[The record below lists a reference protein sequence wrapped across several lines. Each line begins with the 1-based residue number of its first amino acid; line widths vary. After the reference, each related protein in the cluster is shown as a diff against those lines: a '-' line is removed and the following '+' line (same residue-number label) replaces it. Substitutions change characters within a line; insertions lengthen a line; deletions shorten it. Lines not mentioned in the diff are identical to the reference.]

1 MSGFEFVL
9 VLYAI
14 IVGLGIS
21 DILKGWGEQ
30 IRVRHRMAAYPLQV
44 ALSFIL
50 MIYGITYLWAMWT
63 FRDTVWTFNLY
74 AAMAVIP
81 LAISLASRVARVDTS
96 MGALPARDQY
106 FQNAKPVFILMAL
119 APAMLILLSFL
130 SPIRDSVLNPPN
142 ILWLTALRVTIFAGI
157 LYVAWSR
164 NEKVHWVG
172 IVALL
177 VVVMALSTRL
187 TVRVIEGGA

>member
-30 IRVRHRMAAYPLQV
+30 IRVRHRMAAYPLQL
-44 ALSFIL
+44 ALSLML

-63 FRDTVWTFNLY
+63 FRDIVWTFNLY

-96 MGALPARDQY
+96 AGAPPARDQY
-106 FQNAKPVFILMAL
+106 FRNAKPVFILMAL

-130 SPIRDSVLNPPN
+130 SPVRDSVLNPPN
-142 ILWLTALRVTIFAGI
+142 LAWLTALRVVIFAGI

-177 VVVMALSTRL
+177 MVVMALSTRL
-187 TVRVIEGGA
+187 TVRAIEGGA